1 MSLDWLLAPQ
11 LRAFADA
18 GYEVFGAS
26 APGPHLAA
34 LEAAGVH
41 HVPIP
46 HLSRSVHP
54 VSDARALI
62 ELAQVFRRLEPT
74 IVHSHNPKPGVL
86 GPCAAR
92 LTGVPI
98 VVNTLHGLY
107 ALPSDSKKRR
117 WISYGAERV
126 TGFLVDVELVQ
137 SPEDVVT
144 LERLGIPK
152 RKVVYL
158 GNGIDLERFDPASA
172 PAVRRRVRREL
183 GLSEDTIVCGVV
195 GRLVWEKGY
204 REVFAAAR
212 ALRDDV
218 TFVVVG
224 PDDPDK
230 ADAVSRTAI
239 TQAERDGVIF
249 LGSRADIEQLYA
261 AFDLYVLASYR
272 EGFPRSAMEAA
283 AMGLPLVVTDVRG
296 CRQVVDPGVNGLMVP
311 MRDCE
316 ALTRAICEL
325 ARDDDLRLK
334 LGRGARMKA
343 EREFDQRRIIDIT
356 LRTYDRLLARR
367 SAAAS

>member
-1 MSLDWLLAPQ
+1 
-11 LRAFADA
+11 
-18 GYEVFGAS
+18 
-26 APGPHLAA
+26 
-34 LEAAGVH
+34 
-41 HVPIP
+41 
-46 HLSRSVHP
+46 
-54 VSDARALI
+54 
-62 ELAQVFRRLEPT
+62 
-74 IVHSHNPKPGVL
+74 
-86 GPCAAR
+86 
-92 LTGVPI
+92 
-98 VVNTLHGLY
+98 
-107 ALPSDSKKRR
+107 
-117 WISYGAERV
+117 
-126 TGFLVDVELVQ
+126 VQ